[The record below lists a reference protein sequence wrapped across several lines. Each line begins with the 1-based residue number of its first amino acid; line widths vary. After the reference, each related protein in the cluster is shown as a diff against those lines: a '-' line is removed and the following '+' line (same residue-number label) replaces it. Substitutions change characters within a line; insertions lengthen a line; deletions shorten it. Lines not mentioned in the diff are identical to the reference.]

1 MKKAHKFISF
11 AAVALQ
17 LLSFL
22 CFFVVVIFQRQF
34 KGLMS
39 YDPEITHC
47 FTFPIAGTLNMLLLT
62 LAVLLLCAA
71 LFFKGRNIIPELLC
85 IALLVLV
92 CPFIARIGNTLETS
106 LIAAPRGTTYL
117 ASYSALSSLLNI
129 ATGITDV
136 ASALALIACG
146 MGIALKKVAP
156 KD

>member
-1 MKKAHKFISF
+1 
-11 AAVALQ
+11 
-17 LLSFL
+17 
-22 CFFVVVIFQRQF
+22 
-34 KGLMS
+34 MS
-39 YDPEITHC
+39 YDPEITHY

>member
-39 YDPEITHC
+39 YDPEITHY

-71 LFFKGRNIIPELLC
+71 LFFKGRNIVPELLC